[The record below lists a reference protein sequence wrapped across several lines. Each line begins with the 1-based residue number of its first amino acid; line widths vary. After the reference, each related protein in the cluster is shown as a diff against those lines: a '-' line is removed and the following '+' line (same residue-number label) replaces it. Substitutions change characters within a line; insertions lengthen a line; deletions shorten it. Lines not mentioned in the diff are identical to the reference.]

1 MICDSLAA
9 GMIYQGK
16 NWNDEY
22 QLTYWLKTREKA
34 RINPKMDKLLTRIYT
49 DVAKRGVDKVLDKK
63 YLKEVYTRFTK

>member
-1 MICDSLAA
+1 ML
-9 GMIYQGK
+9 
-16 NWNDEY
+16 
-22 QLTYWLKTREKA
+22 LKIREKA